1 MIFKIAWR
9 NIYRNKKRSLITIT
23 SIFAALFLI
32 ILMRALQFGFYD
44 KLIETVVESYAG
56 YVEIHADGFWD
67 NQNLDNS
74 MQVDQE
80 LLDKIKSVEGV
91 ENIVQRLQTFSLI
104 SMGDKTKGA
113 VINGINLSEE
123 QKITDWNKKMLS
135 GSFDI
140 KKNEIIIGKGIA
152 EFFNISENDTLIL
165 YGQGYRGMMAAG
177 KYPVKG
183 IIDLKNP
190 DLNKLGVFMTMESA
204 RNYVSSDDISTHI
217 IIDKEK
223 YYEEKKIVENLDNV
237 LSDRY
242 EVMTWKETLPEI
254 EQTITADSAGGL
266 IMAFILYVIVVFGM
280 FGTVLMMTE
289 ERKYEFG
296 VLISIGM
303 SRARLFGIIL
313 IETVILSM
321 VGVFLAIA
329 VTFPICYYYNINP
342 INMATLMGEGADQMM
357 QEMGFSPIAP
367 MSTSLDIP
375 LSHALVIFLFSLLIS
390 IYPAIKIAKLNPVKS
405 MKV

>member
-23 SIFAALFLI
+23 SIFGALFLI

-74 MQVDQE
+74 MEVDQD
-80 LLDKIKSVEGV
+80 LINDIKSVEGV

-104 SMGDKTKGA
+104 SMGEKTKGG
-113 VINGINLSEE
+113 VINGINISEE
-123 QKITDWNKKMLS
+123 QKITDWSKKMVS

-140 KKNEIIIGKGIA
+140 GDDEIIIGKGIA
-152 EFFNISENDTLIL
+152 EYFDIKEDDTLIL

-190 DLNKLGVFMTMESA
+190 DLNKLGIFMTIESA
-204 RNYVSSDDISTHI
+204 RNYVSSEEISTHI

-223 YYEEKKIVENLDNV
+223 YYKEENIVVDLSNV
-237 LSDRY
+237 LSKDY
-242 EVMTWKETLPEI
+242 EIMSWKETLPEI
-254 EQTITADSAGGL
+254 EQTITADNAGGV
-266 IMAFILYVIVVFGM
+266 IMAFILYIIVVFGM

-303 SRARLFGIIL
+303 SRIRLFGIVL

-321 VGVFLAIA
+321 IGVVLAILI
-329 VTFPICYYYNINP
+329 TYPICYYYYLNP
-342 INMATLMGEGADQMM
+342 IDMADLMGEGADLMM
-357 QEMGFSPIAP
+357 EEMGFSPIAP
-367 MSTSLDIP
+367 MSIEWDIP
-375 LSHALVIFLFSLLIS
+375 LTHALVIFISSLLIS
-390 IYPAIKIAKLNPVKS
+390 IYPAIKISKLNPVKS
-405 MKV
+405 MKI

>member
-23 SIFAALFLI
+23 SVFAALLLI

-67 NQNLDNS
+67 NQSLDNS
-74 MQVDQE
+74 MQVDQQ
-80 LLDKIKSVEGV
+80 LLDDIQSVEGV

-104 SMGDKTKGA
+104 SVGEKTKGG

-123 QKITDWNKKMLS
+123 QKITDWNMKMVS
-135 GSFDI
+135 GSFDLSD
-140 KKNEIIIGKGIA
+140 NEIIIAKGIA
-152 EFFNISENDTLIL
+152 EFFDISENDTLIL

-183 IIDLKNP
+183 VIDLKNP
-190 DLNKLGVFMTMESA
+190 DLNKIGLFMTMESV
-204 RNYVSSDDISTHI
+204 RNYVSSDEISTHI
-217 IIDKEK
+217 IIGKEK
-223 YYEEKKIVENLDNV
+223 YYDEGKIVEDLDLI
-237 LSDRY
+237 LSDDY

-303 SRARLFGIIL
+303 SRIRLFGIIL
-313 IETVILSM
+313 VETIILSM
-321 VGVFLAIA
+321 VGVVLAVM
-329 VTFPICYYYNINP
+329 VTYPISIYYNINP
-342 INMATLMGEGADQMM
+342 IDMAILMGDGAVQMIE
-357 QEMGFSPIAP
+357 EMGFSPMIP
-367 MSTSLDIP
+367 MSISWDIP
-375 LSHALVIFLFSLLIS
+375 LSHSLVIFIFSLLIS
-390 IYPAIKIAKLNPVKS
+390 IYPAIKISKLKPVKS
-405 MKV
+405 MKI

>member
-23 SIFAALFLI
+23 SVFAALLLI
-32 ILMRALQFGFYD
+32 ILIRALQFGFYD

-67 NQNLDNS
+67 NQSLDNS
-74 MQVDQE
+74 MQVDQQ
-80 LLDKIKSVEGV
+80 LLDDIQSVEGV

-104 SMGDKTKGA
+104 SVGEKTKGG
-113 VINGINLSEE
+113 VINGVNLSEE
-123 QKITDWNKKMLS
+123 QKITDWNKKMVS
-135 GSFDI
+135 GSFDLRD
-140 KKNEIIIGKGIA
+140 NEIIIAKGIA
-152 EFFNISENDTLIL
+152 EFFSISENDTLIL

-183 IIDLKNP
+183 VIDLKNP
-190 DLNKLGVFMTMESA
+190 DLNKIGLFMTMESV
-204 RNYVSSDDISTHI
+204 RNYVSSDEISTHI

-223 YYEEKKIVENLDNV
+223 YYNEDKIVEDLGLI
-237 LSDRY
+237 LSDDY

-303 SRARLFGIIL
+303 SRIRLFGIIL
-313 IETVILSM
+313 VETIILSM
-321 VGVFLAIA
+321 VGVVLAVM
-329 VTFPICYYYNINP
+329 VTYPISIYYNINP
-342 INMATLMGEGADQMM
+342 IDMAILMGDGANQMIE
-357 QEMGFSPIAP
+357 EMGFSPIAP
-367 MSTSLDIP
+367 MSISWDIP
-375 LSHALVIFLFSLLIS
+375 LSHSLIIFIFSLLIS
-390 IYPAIKIAKLNPVKS
+390 IYPAIKISKLNPVKS

>member
-23 SIFAALFLI
+23 SVFAALLLI

-67 NQNLDNS
+67 NQSLDNS
-74 MQVDQE
+74 MQVDQQ
-80 LLDKIKSVEGV
+80 LLDDIQSVEGV

-104 SMGDKTKGA
+104 SVGEKTKGG

-123 QKITDWNKKMLS
+123 QKITDWNKKMVS
-135 GSFDI
+135 GSFDLSD
-140 KKNEIIIGKGIA
+140 NEIIIAKGIA
-152 EFFNISENDTLIL
+152 EFFGISENDTLIL

-183 IIDLKNP
+183 VIDLKNP
-190 DLNKLGVFMTMESA
+190 DLNKIGLFMTMESV
-204 RNYVSSDDISTHI
+204 RNYVSSDEISTHI

-223 YYEEKKIVENLDNV
+223 YYNEDKIVEDLGLI
-237 LSDRY
+237 LSDDY

-296 VLISIGM
+296 VLISVGM
-303 SRARLFGIIL
+303 SRIRLFGIIL
-313 IETVILSM
+313 VETIILSM
-321 VGVFLAIA
+321 VGVVLADMI
-329 VTFPICYYYNINP
+329 TYPISIYYNINP
-342 INMATLMGEGADQMM
+342 IDMAILMGVGANQMIE
-357 QEMGFSPIAP
+357 EMGFSPMIP
-367 MSTSLDIP
+367 MSISWDIP
-375 LSHALVIFLFSLLIS
+375 LSHSLVIFIFSLLIS
-390 IYPAIKIAKLNPVKS
+390 IYPAIKISKLNPVKS

>member
-23 SIFAALFLI
+23 SVFAALFLI

-67 NQNLDNS
+67 NQSLDNS
-74 MQVDQE
+74 MQVDQQ
-80 LLDKIKSVEGV
+80 LLDDIQSVEGV

-104 SMGDKTKGA
+104 SVGEKTKGG

-123 QKITDWNKKMLS
+123 QKITDWNKKMVS
-135 GSFDI
+135 GSFDLSD
-140 KKNEIIIGKGIA
+140 NEIIIAKGIA
-152 EFFNISENDTLIL
+152 EFFDISENDTLIL

-190 DLNKLGVFMTMESA
+190 DLNKIGLFMTMESV
-204 RNYVSSDDISTHI
+204 RNYVSSDEISTHI
-217 IIDKEK
+217 IIGKEK
-223 YYEEKKIVENLDNV
+223 YYDEGKIVEDLGLI
-237 LSDRY
+237 LSDDY

-303 SRARLFGIIL
+303 SRIRLFGIIL
-313 IETVILSM
+313 VETIILSM
-321 VGVFLAIA
+321 VGVVLAVM
-329 VTFPICYYYNINP
+329 VTYPISIYYNINP
-342 INMATLMGEGADQMM
+342 IDMAILMGDGAVQMIE
-357 QEMGFSPIAP
+357 EMGFSPMIP
-367 MSTSLDIP
+367 MSISWDIP
-375 LSHALVIFLFSLLIS
+375 LSHSLVIFIFSLLIS
-390 IYPAIKIAKLNPVKS
+390 IYPAIKISKLNPVKS

>member
-23 SIFAALFLI
+23 SVFAALFLI

-67 NQNLDNS
+67 NQSLDNS
-74 MQVDQE
+74 MQVDQQ
-80 LLDKIKSVEGV
+80 LLDDIQSVEGV

-104 SMGDKTKGA
+104 SVGEKTKGG

-123 QKITDWNKKMLS
+123 QKITDWNKKMVS
-135 GSFDI
+135 GSFDLSD
-140 KKNEIIIGKGIA
+140 NEIIIAKGIA
-152 EFFNISENDTLIL
+152 EFFDISENDTLIL

-183 IIDLKNP
+183 VIDLKNP
-190 DLNKLGVFMTMESA
+190 DLNKIGLFMTMESV
-204 RNYVSSDDISTHI
+204 RNYVSSDEISTHI

-223 YYEEKKIVENLDNV
+223 YYDEDKIVEDLGLI
-237 LSDRY
+237 LSDDY

-303 SRARLFGIIL
+303 SRIRLFGIIL
-313 IETVILSM
+313 VETIVLSM
-321 VGVFLAIA
+321 AGVVLAVM
-329 VTFPICYYYNINP
+329 VTYPISIYYNINP
-342 INMATLMGEGADQMM
+342 IDMAILMGDGAVQMIE
-357 QEMGFSPIAP
+357 EMGFSPMIP
-367 MSTSLDIP
+367 MSISWDIP
-375 LSHALVIFLFSLLIS
+375 LSHSLVIFIFSLLIS
-390 IYPAIKIAKLNPVKS
+390 IYPAIKISKLNPVKS

>member
-23 SIFAALFLI
+23 SIFGALFLI

-74 MQVDQE
+74 MEVDQS
-80 LLDKIKSVEGV
+80 LINDIKSVEGV

-104 SMGDKTKGA
+104 SMGEKTKGG
-113 VINGINLSEE
+113 VVNGINISEE
-123 QKITDWNKKMLS
+123 QKITDWSKKMFS

-140 KKNEIIIGKGIA
+140 GDDEIIIGKGIA
-152 EFFNISENDTLIL
+152 EYFDIKEDDTLIL

-190 DLNKLGVFMTMESA
+190 DLNKLGIFMTIESA
-204 RNYVSSDDISTHI
+204 RNYVSSKEISTHI

-223 YYEEKKIVENLDNV
+223 YYKEENIVVDLSNV
-237 LSDRY
+237 LSKDY
-242 EVMTWKETLPEI
+242 EIMSWKETLPEI
-254 EQTITADSAGGL
+254 EQTITADSAGGV
-266 IMAFILYVIVVFGM
+266 IMAFILYIIVVFGM

-303 SRARLFGIIL
+303 SRIRLFGIVL

-321 VGVFLAIA
+321 IGVILAILI
-329 VTFPICYYYNINP
+329 TYPICYYYYLNP
-342 INMATLMGEGADQMM
+342 IDMADLMGEGADQMM
-357 QEMGFSPIAP
+357 EEMGFSPIAP
-367 MSTSLDIP
+367 MSIEWDIP
-375 LSHALVIFLFSLLIS
+375 LTHALVIFISSLLIS
-390 IYPAIKIAKLNPVKS
+390 IYPAIKISKLNPVKS
-405 MKV
+405 MKI

>member
-23 SIFAALFLI
+23 SVFAALFLI

-67 NQNLDNS
+67 NQSLDNS
-74 MQVDQE
+74 MQVDQQ
-80 LLDKIKSVEGV
+80 LLDDIQSVEGV

-104 SMGDKTKGA
+104 SVGEKTKGG
-113 VINGINLSEE
+113 VINGINLYEE
-123 QKITDWNKKMLS
+123 QKITDWNKKMVS
-135 GSFDI
+135 GSFDLSD
-140 KKNEIIIGKGIA
+140 NEIIIAKGIA
-152 EFFNISENDTLIL
+152 EFFGISENDTLIL

-183 IIDLKNP
+183 VIDLKNP
-190 DLNKLGVFMTMESA
+190 DLNKIGLFMTMESV
-204 RNYVSSDDISTHI
+204 RNYISSDEISTHI
-217 IIDKEK
+217 IIGKEK
-223 YYEEKKIVENLDNV
+223 YYDEGKIVEDLSLI
-237 LSDRY
+237 LSDDY

-303 SRARLFGIIL
+303 SRIRLFGIIFV
-313 IETVILSM
+313 ETIILSM
-321 VGVFLAIA
+321 VGVVLAVM
-329 VTFPICYYYNINP
+329 VTYPISIYYNINP
-342 INMATLMGEGADQMM
+342 IDMAILMGDGAVQMIE
-357 QEMGFSPIAP
+357 EMGFSPMIP
-367 MSTSLDIP
+367 MSISWDIP
-375 LSHALVIFLFSLLIS
+375 LSHSLVIFIFSLLIS
-390 IYPAIKIAKLNPVKS
+390 IYPAIKISKLNPVKS

>member
-23 SIFAALFLI
+23 SIFGALFLI

-44 KLIETVVESYAG
+44 KLIDTVVESYAG
-56 YVEIHADGFWD
+56 YVEVHADGFWD

-74 MQVDQE
+74 MEVDQS
-80 LLDKIKSVEGV
+80 LINDIKSVEGV

-104 SMGDKTKGA
+104 SMGEKTKGG
-113 VINGINLSEE
+113 VINGINISEE
-123 QKITDWNKKMLS
+123 QKITDWSKKMVS

-140 KKNEIIIGKGIA
+140 GDDEIIIGKGIA
-152 EFFNISENDTLIL
+152 EYFDIKEDDTLIL

-190 DLNKLGVFMTMESA
+190 DLNKLGIFMTIESA
-204 RNYVSSDDISTHI
+204 RNYVSSEEISTHI

-223 YYEEKKIVENLDNV
+223 YYKEENIVVDLSNV
-237 LSDRY
+237 LSKDY
-242 EVMTWKETLPEI
+242 EIMSWKETLPEI
-254 EQTITADSAGGL
+254 EQTITADNAGGV
-266 IMAFILYVIVVFGM
+266 IMAFILYIIVVFGM

-303 SRARLFGIIL
+303 SRIRLFGIVL

-321 VGVFLAIA
+321 IGVVLAILI
-329 VTFPICYYYNINP
+329 TYPICYYYYLNP
-342 INMATLMGEGADQMM
+342 IDMADLMGEGADQMM
-357 QEMGFSPIAP
+357 EEMGFSPIAP
-367 MSTSLDIP
+367 MSIEWNIP
-375 LSHALVIFLFSLLIS
+375 LTHALVIFISSLLIS
-390 IYPAIKIAKLNPVKS
+390 IYPAIKISKLNPVKS
-405 MKV
+405 MKI

>member
-23 SIFAALFLI
+23 SVFAALLLI

-67 NQNLDNS
+67 NQSLDNS
-74 MQVDQE
+74 MQVDQQ
-80 LLDKIKSVEGV
+80 LLDDIQSVEGV

-104 SMGDKTKGA
+104 SVGEKTKGG

-123 QKITDWNKKMLS
+123 QKITDWNKKMVS
-135 GSFDI
+135 GSFDLSD
-140 KKNEIIIGKGIA
+140 NEIIIAKGIA
-152 EFFNISENDTLIL
+152 EFFDISENDTLIL

-177 KYPVKG
+177 KYLVKG

-190 DLNKLGVFMTMESA
+190 DLNKIGLFMTMESV
-204 RNYVSSDDISTHI
+204 RNYVSSDEISTHI
-217 IIDKEK
+217 IIGKEK
-223 YYEEKKIVENLDNV
+223 YYDEGKIVEDLGLI
-237 LSDRY
+237 LSDDY

-303 SRARLFGIIL
+303 SRIRLFGIIL
-313 IETVILSM
+313 VETIILSM
-321 VGVFLAIA
+321 VGVVLAVM
-329 VTFPICYYYNINP
+329 VTYPISIYYNINP
-342 INMATLMGEGADQMM
+342 IDMAILMGDGAVQMIE
-357 QEMGFSPIAP
+357 EMGFSPMIP
-367 MSTSLDIP
+367 MSISWDIP
-375 LSHALVIFLFSLLIS
+375 LSHSLVIFIFSLLIS
-390 IYPAIKIAKLNPVKS
+390 IYPAIKISKLNPVKS

>member
-23 SIFAALFLI
+23 SVFAALLLI

-67 NQNLDNS
+67 NQSLDNS
-74 MQVDQE
+74 MRVDQQ
-80 LLDKIKSVEGV
+80 LLDDIQSVEGV

-104 SMGDKTKGA
+104 SVGEKTKGG

-123 QKITDWNKKMLS
+123 QKITDWNKKMVS
-135 GSFDI
+135 GSFDLSD
-140 KKNEIIIGKGIA
+140 NEIIIAKGIA
-152 EFFNISENDTLIL
+152 EFFDISENDTLIL

-183 IIDLKNP
+183 VIDLKNP
-190 DLNKLGVFMTMESA
+190 DLNKIGLFMTMETV
-204 RNYVSSDDISTHI
+204 RNYVSSDEISTHI
-217 IIDKEK
+217 IIGKEK
-223 YYEEKKIVENLDNV
+223 YYDEGKIVEDLGLI
-237 LSDRY
+237 LSDDY

-303 SRARLFGIIL
+303 SRIRLFGIIL
-313 IETVILSM
+313 VETIILSM
-321 VGVFLAIA
+321 VGVVLAVM
-329 VTFPICYYYNINP
+329 VTYPISIYYNINP
-342 INMATLMGEGADQMM
+342 IDMAILMGDGANKMIE
-357 QEMGFSPIAP
+357 EMGFSPMIP
-367 MSTSLDIP
+367 MSISWDIP
-375 LSHALVIFLFSLLIS
+375 LSHSLVIFIFSLLIS
-390 IYPAIKIAKLNPVKS
+390 IYPAIKISKLNPVKS

>member
-23 SIFAALFLI
+23 SVFAALLLI

-67 NQNLDNS
+67 NQSLDNS
-74 MQVDQE
+74 MQVDQQ
-80 LLDKIKSVEGV
+80 LLDDIQSVEGV

-104 SMGDKTKGA
+104 SVGEKTKGG

-123 QKITDWNKKMLS
+123 QKITDWNKKMVS
-135 GSFDI
+135 GSFDLSD
-140 KKNEIIIGKGIA
+140 NEIIIAKGIA
-152 EFFNISENDTLIL
+152 EFFDISENDTLIL

-183 IIDLKNP
+183 VIDLKNP
-190 DLNKLGVFMTMESA
+190 DLNKIGLFMTMESV
-204 RNYVSSDDISTHI
+204 RNYVSSDEISTHI
-217 IIDKEK
+217 IIGKEK
-223 YYEEKKIVENLDNV
+223 YYDEGKIVEDLGLI
-237 LSDRY
+237 LSDDY

-303 SRARLFGIIL
+303 SRIRLFGIIL
-313 IETVILSM
+313 VETIILSM
-321 VGVFLAIA
+321 VGVVLAVM
-329 VTFPICYYYNINP
+329 VTYPISIYYNINP
-342 INMATLMGEGADQMM
+342 IDMAILMGDGAVQMIE
-357 QEMGFSPIAP
+357 EMGFSPMIP
-367 MSTSLDIP
+367 MSISWDIP
-375 LSHALVIFLFSLLIS
+375 LSHSLVIFIFSLLIS
-390 IYPAIKIAKLNPVKS
+390 IYPAIKISKLNPVKS

>member
-1 MIFKIAWR
+1 
-9 NIYRNKKRSLITIT
+9 
-23 SIFAALFLI
+23 
-32 ILMRALQFGFYD
+32 MRALQFGFYD

-67 NQNLDNS
+67 NQSLDNS
-74 MQVDQE
+74 MQVDQQ
-80 LLDKIKSVEGV
+80 LLDDIQSVEGV

-104 SMGDKTKGA
+104 SVGEKTKGG

-123 QKITDWNKKMLS
+123 QKITDWNKKMVS
-135 GSFDI
+135 GSFDLSD
-140 KKNEIIIGKGIA
+140 NEIIIAKGIA
-152 EFFNISENDTLIL
+152 EFFDISEDDTLIL

-183 IIDLKNP
+183 VIDLKNP
-190 DLNKLGVFMTMESA
+190 DLNKIGLFMTMESV
-204 RNYVSSDDISTHI
+204 RNYVSSDEISTHI
-217 IIDKEK
+217 IIGKEK
-223 YYEEKKIVENLDNV
+223 YYDEGKIVEDLGLI
-237 LSDRY
+237 LSEDY

-303 SRARLFGIIL
+303 SRIRLFGIIL
-313 IETVILSM
+313 VETIILSM
-321 VGVFLAIA
+321 VGVVLAVM
-329 VTFPICYYYNINP
+329 VTYPISIYYNINP
-342 INMATLMGEGADQMM
+342 IDMAILMGDGAVQMIE
-357 QEMGFSPIAP
+357 EMGFSPMIP
-367 MSTSLDIP
+367 MSISWDIP
-375 LSHALVIFLFSLLIS
+375 LSHSLVIFIFSLLIS
-390 IYPAIKIAKLNPVKS
+390 IYPAIKISKLNPVKS
-405 MKV
+405 MKI

>member
-23 SIFAALFLI
+23 SIFGALFLI

-56 YVEIHADGFWD
+56 YVEVHADGFWD

-74 MQVDQE
+74 MEVDQS
-80 LLDKIKSVEGV
+80 LINDIKSVEGV
-91 ENIVQRLQTFSLI
+91 ENIVQRLQTFSLS
-104 SMGDKTKGA
+104 SMGEKTKGG
-113 VINGINLSEE
+113 VINGINISEE
-123 QKITDWNKKMLS
+123 QKITDWSKKMVS

-140 KKNEIIIGKGIA
+140 GDDEIIIGKGIA
-152 EFFNISENDTLIL
+152 EYFDIKEDDTLIL

-190 DLNKLGVFMTMESA
+190 DLNKLGIFMTIESA
-204 RNYVSSDDISTHI
+204 RNYVSSKEISTHI

-223 YYEEKKIVENLDNV
+223 YYKEENIVVDLSNV
-237 LSDRY
+237 LSKDY
-242 EVMTWKETLPEI
+242 EIMSWKETLPEI
-254 EQTITADSAGGL
+254 EQTITADSAGGV
-266 IMAFILYVIVVFGM
+266 IMAFILYIIVVFGM

-303 SRARLFGIIL
+303 SRIRLFGIVL

-321 VGVFLAIA
+321 IGVVLAILI
-329 VTFPICYYYNINP
+329 TYPICYYYYLNP
-342 INMATLMGEGADQMM
+342 IDMADLMGEGADQMM
-357 QEMGFSPIAP
+357 EEMGFSPIAP
-367 MSTSLDIP
+367 MSIEWNIP
-375 LSHALVIFLFSLLIS
+375 LTHALVIFISSLLIS
-390 IYPAIKIAKLNPVKS
+390 IYPAIKISKLNPVKS
-405 MKV
+405 MKI

>member
-23 SIFAALFLI
+23 SIFGALFLI

-56 YVEIHADGFWD
+56 YVEVHADGFWD

-74 MQVDQE
+74 MEVNQSLIND
-80 LLDKIKSVEGV
+80 IKSVEGV

-104 SMGDKTKGA
+104 SMGEKTKGG
-113 VINGINLSEE
+113 VINGINISEE
-123 QKITDWNKKMLS
+123 QKITDWSKKMVS

-140 KKNEIIIGKGIA
+140 GDDEIIIGKGIA
-152 EFFNISENDTLIL
+152 EYFDIKEDDTLIL

-190 DLNKLGVFMTMESA
+190 DLNKLGIFMTIESA
-204 RNYVSSDDISTHI
+204 RNYVSSKEISTHI

-223 YYEEKKIVENLDNV
+223 YYKEENIVVDLSNV
-237 LSDRY
+237 LSKDY
-242 EVMTWKETLPEI
+242 EIMSWKETLPEI
-254 EQTITADSAGGL
+254 EQTITADNAGGV
-266 IMAFILYVIVVFGM
+266 IMAFILYIIVVFGM

-303 SRARLFGIIL
+303 SRIRLFGIVL

-321 VGVFLAIA
+321 IGVVLAILI
-329 VTFPICYYYNINP
+329 TYPICYYYYLNP
-342 INMATLMGEGADQMM
+342 IDMADLMGEGADLMM
-357 QEMGFSPIAP
+357 EEMGFSPIAP
-367 MSTSLDIP
+367 MSIEWDIP
-375 LSHALVIFLFSLLIS
+375 LTHALVIFISSLLIS
-390 IYPAIKIAKLNPVKS
+390 IYPAIKISKLNPVKS
-405 MKV
+405 MKI